1 MSGFIQNRRFSP
13 GLGLSR
19 VPFPVRGEGSFDQF
33 ARRLLLTACCLA
45 VSSPSVF
52 WPSVFSPA
60 ARAADDG
67 RRAVDVKRYGIT
79 VRVPQA
85 WRLISWARD
94 NQAFALRLPQ
104 DSKAS
109 NGLVQCELG
118 VAPESLAEYQKR
130 EDESARQPPDDAAIS
145 QRQLLENA
153 LQPLD
158 AAKFGE
164 RLAKQ
169 LGQRL
174 LSVWQI
180 ETPMGDRSFEVRVRI
195 VVHGTLYTFTL
206 NTDEAHFEAYRLDFD
221 EMLASA
227 VFTPP
232 ETGLERL
239 PGGMWMQRDFRFAL
253 RLPPEWKPAFG
264 PSDKVLFFAA
274 GASHDGLLTDNLVVR
289 ATVPRPLPLEEL
301 KNSLPAEIVKRD
313 AKAQVTCRIVPQ
325 GGTFA
330 LETKVQTVQG
340 KTSVTTLERRFRS
353 RQRNYEVQF
362 TCETSEF
369 EKLEAELQ
377 KTLDSFTELV
387 DATTRDAA

>member
-1 MSGFIQNRRFSP
+1 MSGFIKSRRFLLRLPLALGPSP
-13 GLGLSR
+13 AWR
-19 VPFPVRGEGSFDQF
+19 EARG
-33 ARRLLLTACCLA
+33 AVLPRCLLLVACCLTA
-45 VSSPSVF
+45 
-52 WPSVFSPA
+52 FSPP

-94 NQAFALRLPQ
+94 NQAFALRVPQ

-109 NGLVQCELG
+109 NGLVLCELG
-118 VAPESLAEYQKR
+118 IAPENLAEYQKR
-130 EDESARQPPDDAAIS
+130 EEAAARQAPAEAAAD
-145 QRQLLENA
+145 QRQLLENT
-153 LQPLD
+153 LQPLE

-164 RLAKQ
+164 LLARQ

-180 ETPMGDRSFEVRVRI
+180 ETPAGDRSFEVRARV

-239 PGGMWMQRDFRFAL
+239 PGGLWMQRDFRFAL
-253 RLPPEWKPAFG
+253 RLPPGWKPAFG

-274 GASHDGLLTDNLVVR
+274 GAGHGDLTDNLVVR
-289 ATVPRPLPLEEL
+289 ATVPRPMPLEEL

-353 RQRNYEVQF
+353 RERNYEVQF

-369 EKLEAELQ
+369 QKLEVELQ
-377 KTLDSFTELV
+377 KVLDSFTELV